1 MAKSSFLKGFGKP
14 FGILAILFII
24 SIVFYYL
31 YNNYTLEG
39 LTLGKKATVEEAT
52 VEGYREG
59 NKATV
64 EEAMVEGY
72 REGRRGRSGRGTT
85 LGANGQRYSTGW

>member
-1 MAKSSFLKGFGKP
+1 MAKSSSLKGFGKP

-39 LTLGKKATVEEAT
+39 LTPGKKATVEEAT

-59 NKATV
+59 
-64 EEAMVEGY
+64 
-72 REGRRGRSGRGTT
+72 RRGRSGMRGTT

>member
-1 MAKSSFLKGFGKP
+1 MAKSPFLKGFGKP

-39 LTLGKKATVEEAT
+39 LTPGKKATVEEAT

-59 NKATV
+59 
-64 EEAMVEGY
+64 
-72 REGRRGRSGRGTT
+72 RRGRAGRGRRVGGTRT
-85 LGANGQRYSTGW
+85 GPDGQRYSTGW

>member
-1 MAKSSFLKGFGKP
+1 MAKSSSLKGFGKP

-39 LTLGKKATVEEAT
+39 LTPGKKATVEEAT

-59 NKATV
+59 RRGRT
-64 EEAMVEGY
+64 G
-72 REGRRGRSGRGTT
+72 RGRRGGETT
-85 LGANGQRYSTGW
+85 LGADGRRYDTGW